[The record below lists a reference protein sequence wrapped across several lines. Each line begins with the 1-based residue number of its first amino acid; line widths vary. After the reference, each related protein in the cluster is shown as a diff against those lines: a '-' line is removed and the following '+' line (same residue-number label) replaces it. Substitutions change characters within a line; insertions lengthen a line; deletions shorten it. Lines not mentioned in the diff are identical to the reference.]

1 MGLKDQQRALA
12 KLFTLSSARSDS
24 LSDNE
29 VLKENG
35 LFIKDLGFIKDQ
47 LSIQI
52 SEFADSLIKKRLGQV
67 KQHIPAT
74 CYIIKARLAEV
85 FQDYAKNE
93 PISGVKKH
101 LNDSLMF
108 MEYIGVNHSNFLKKD
123 VYKSLYLFEK
133 TWLKSMLANRFICIK
148 FYSFDVNSTLK
159 KFKLYDNSSVVSLG
173 SPRICFWFKSSPNKH
188 VLYREFYPRFWPVS
202 FTKRLQVEN

>member
-85 FQDYAKNE
+85 FQEYAKNE
-93 PISGVKKH
+93 PISGVRKH

-108 MEYIGVNHSNFLKKD
+108 MEYIDVNHSNFLKKD
-123 VYKSLYLFEK
+123 VYKSLYLF
-133 TWLKSMLANRFICIK
+133 AYFVC
-148 FYSFDVNSTLK
+148 
-159 KFKLYDNSSVVSLG
+159 
-173 SPRICFWFKSSPNKH
+173 
-188 VLYREFYPRFWPVS
+188 
-202 FTKRLQVEN
+202 LQGLI

>member
-108 MEYIGVNHSNFLKKD
+108 LNDN
-123 VYKSLYLFEK
+123 LY
-133 TWLKSMLANRFICIK
+133 N
-148 FYSFDVNSTLK
+148 
-159 KFKLYDNSSVVSLG
+159 LY
-173 SPRICFWFKSSPNKH
+173 F
-188 VLYREFYPRFWPVS
+188 
-202 FTKRLQVEN
+202 